1 MMRNVY
7 THHEADRYYDI
18 NNNEVK
24 LSRRYAQN
32 NYDAKRPVNRFY
44 EEDTREAFRSE
55 YREPIAD
62 RQPRQP
68 KKSRAGLITATVAL
82 TLAVVMAAGTIVFF
96 ATKNNK
102 LTATQQPSVSTVT
115 TSNDSALS
123 NNAAT
128 QAPAENAT
136 KAKAAEA
143 AQATEAAKATE
154 AAQATEAAKTAEAP
168 QASGTTD
175 AAMNVA
181 KTVYGGHNLEKTA
194 EENVVRVDG
203 ERIYMDTKRTA
214 PAGTGNPS
222 HFYAN
227 GKTSYGFDWTYETDN
242 ANFVISCNYNFAKQ
256 QYDFVFYGTQAGT
269 SHVTVYYNT
278 SDSTKV
284 PVKLTLNVDNNLN
297 VTQA

>member
-24 LSRRYAQN
+24 ASRRYEQN
-32 NYDAKRPVNRFY
+32 YYDAKRPVNRFY
-44 EEDTREAFRSE
+44 EEDTREASRSE

-62 RQPRQP
+62 RQPCQP

-102 LTATQQPSVSTVT
+102 LTGTQQPSVSTVT

-136 KAKAAEA
+136 KAQAAE
-143 AQATEAAKATE
+143 T
-154 AAQATEAAKTAEAP
+154 
-168 QASGTTD
+168 GTTD

-181 KTVYGGHNLEKTA
+181 KTVYGGRNLEKTA
-194 EENVVRVDG
+194 EENVVKVDG

-214 PAGTGNPS
+214 PAGTGNPA

-242 ANFVISCNYNFAKQ
+242 MNFVISCNYNFAKQ

-269 SHVTVYYNT
+269 AHVTVYYNT
-278 SDSTKV
+278 SDSTKE

>member
-24 LSRRYAQN
+24 VSRRYAQN
-32 NYDAKRPVNRFY
+32 YYDAKRPVNRFY
-44 EEDTREAFRSE
+44 EEDTREASRSE

-102 LTATQQPSVSTVT
+102 LTGTQQPSVSTVT

-136 KAKAAEA
+136 KAQAAE
-143 AQATEAAKATE
+143 T
-154 AAQATEAAKTAEAP
+154 
-168 QASGTTD
+168 GTTD

-194 EENVVRVDG
+194 EENVVKVDG

-214 PAGTGNPS
+214 PAGTGNPA

-269 SHVTVYYNT
+269 AHVTVYYNT